1 VKSAQAGYGAENGV
15 VACTATRE
23 SYEPCLPSS
32 LRPAPVRMGLIPAI
46 VPRLARN
53 DSSAGDAD
61 EALVAR
67 LRAGEEQAFVL
78 LVSRHHAAML
88 RLARSFVSS
97 DAVAEEVIQDTWL
110 GVLRGID
117 GFAGRSS
124 FKTWLLHILANRAKS
139 TGVRE
144 HRSIA
149 IGDAGP
155 AVDRARFD
163 SSGAWMSPPQHWV
176 EDSDDRMLA
185 EGLAGSIQSGLDE
198 LPVRQRE
205 VVMLR
210 DVDGLSSQEVC
221 HVLEISDA
229 NQRVLL
235 HRGRSHLRQSL
246 EAELGGT

>member
-1 VKSAQAGYGAENGV
+1 MRVRLSA
-15 VACTATRE
+15 
-23 SYEPCLPSS
+23 
-32 LRPAPVRMGLIPAI
+32 AI
-46 VPRLARN
+46 SPRR
-53 DSSAGDAD
+53 SSAVD
-61 EALVAR
+61 EDRELVAS
-67 LRAGEEQAFVL
+67 LRAGEEQAFVE
-78 LVSRHHAAML
+78 LVARHHAAML

-97 DAVAEEVIQDTWL
+97 EAVAEEVVQDTWV

-124 FKTWLLHILANRAKS
+124 FKTWLLHILVNRARS
-139 TGVRE
+139 TSVRE
-144 HRSIA
+144 HRSVA

-163 SSGAWMSPPQHWV
+163 ASGAWMSPPQHWV

-185 EGLAGSIQSGLDE
+185 EGLAGDIRSGLDE
-198 LPVRQRE
+198 LPPRQRE

-210 DVDGLSSQEVC
+210 DVDGLTSGEVC

-235 HRGRSHLRQSL
+235 HRGRSHLRQAL
-246 EAELGGT
+246 EARLGGT